1 MFVTTD
7 PSKAVVIVQLTD
19 TVPTVTVTVTIPSDS
34 ALLVARSCSVSPG
47 SMVPDA
53 AVHAP
58 PLIRYSPPVMLMAVV
73 NWRAATARE
82 RTDPGAWTFVCR
94 SAYVDVVVLVR
105 VITGGLE
112 TAVEFAGRVR
122 DKTHAEGL
130 DGYIA
135 LLGADG
141 RR

>member
-1 MFVTTD
+1 MTLPANTFYA
-7 PSKAVVIVQLTD
+7 KWRH
-19 TVPTVTVTVTIPSDS
+19 
-34 ALLVARSCSVSPG
+34 LLE
-47 SMVPDA
+47 
-53 AVHAP
+53 
-58 PLIRYSPPVMLMAVV
+58 PVMLMAVV

-82 RTDPGAWTFVCR
+82 RTEPGAWTFVCR